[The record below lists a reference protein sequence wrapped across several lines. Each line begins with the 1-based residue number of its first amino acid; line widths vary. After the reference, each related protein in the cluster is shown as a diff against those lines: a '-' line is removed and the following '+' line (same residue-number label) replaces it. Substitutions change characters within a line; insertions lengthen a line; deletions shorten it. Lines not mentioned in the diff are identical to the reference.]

1 MSEAS
6 VLVENLYVIYTH
18 GQIEKNDMGGAC
30 STYASEERCLQDFGG
45 ET

>member
-6 VLVENLYVIYTH
+6 VLVENLYVTHMH

-30 STYASEERCLQDFGG
+30 STYASEEGCLQGFDG